1 MGLGVSEPLNP
12 MRYLRD
18 AVNTQI
24 YVKLKDGTEYVGI
37 LRVTDATMNLIL
49 DDAVE
54 VRAGKQIVAK
64 IGRVLIRGSTLQ
76 YVSFNPEIAAEQVL
90 TR

>member
-1 MGLGVSEPLNP
+1 MEPVNP

-18 AVNTQI
+18 AIDTQI

-49 DDAVE
+49 DDVVE
-54 VRAGKQIVAK
+54 VKGGRQIVAK

-76 YVSFNPEIAAEQVL
+76 YVSFNPEIAAEQAL
-90 TR
+90 SR

>member
-1 MGLGVSEPLNP
+1 MSEFTNP
-12 MRYLRD
+12 MRYLRE
-18 AVNTQI
+18 AINTQI
-24 YVKLKDGTEYVGI
+24 YVKLKDGTEYVGV

-54 VRAGKQIVAK
+54 VRGGKQIVAR

-76 YVSFNPEIAAEQVL
+76 YISFNPEIAAEQAL
-90 TR
+90 SQ